1 LYSDQWRKNSGEKTI
16 FDSTGIGV
24 LLLMVSFP
32 NCLE

>member
-1 LYSDQWRKNSGEKTI
+1 LYSDQWRKTSGKKNI
-16 FDSTGIGV
+16 FDYTGIGV